1 MVYANIE
8 YLSKSGEWRALGTYA
23 AVSGELLV
31 LAIARLVNSFSG
43 ASTEWRVRIRY

>member
-8 YLSKSGEWRALGTYA
+8 YLSKDGEWRALGSLA

-31 LAIARLVNSFSG
+31 IAITGLTNSFSG
-43 ASTEWRVRIRY
+43 ATTEWRVRIRH